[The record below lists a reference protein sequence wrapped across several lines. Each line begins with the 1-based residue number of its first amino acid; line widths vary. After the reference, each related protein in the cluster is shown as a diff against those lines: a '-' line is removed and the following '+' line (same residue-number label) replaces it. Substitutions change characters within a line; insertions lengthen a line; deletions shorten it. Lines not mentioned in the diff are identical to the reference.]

1 MSESKSTEI
10 EVELLDE
17 EKWKRLH
24 ETDNEI
30 LVGVV
35 GRSLIPGLHY
45 KIKNLTP
52 SKKYTVGLK
61 MRLCNLKPYRY
72 HVSTGWKED
81 YRAENVTEIESEE
94 IFLETSTSGR
104 AWSGEELMKRGIDFQ
119 GAKVFNKL
127 ARSDKE
133 QTAPEKEQM
142 AMKVFPNCKYIPIL
156 TIYESTPWG
165 DFFISTFQFEETKFI
180 AVTEYKNSNI
190 ATVKSI
196 SNQFVRGNVQKEAS
210 AEVMDHLEVEE
221 PKDDSCQGP
230 SIVSLAKPPT
240 SDAFLEPQPEMQPDI
255 EVELLDRDTW
265 KRLDALQGGNEMAIR
280 VCGRSLFPRL
290 QFKIKN
296 LEPLKKYT
304 VGLKMRLCDLKPYRY
319 HVNWG
324 WKKDYSVEDVTEME
338 SNEIFLKP
346 RDPKN
351 DWSGGDLMKYG
362 IDFGLAKIY
371 NKATKSGKEKTT
383 PEKVDKK
390 LAMRVLTNN
399 KYIPILT
406 IYESTSWGDF
416 FIRAFQFDET
426 KFITVTEYKEARYIS
441 SKSGRISGGLL
452 ATLPTD
458 EYCNNFKRTVVL
470 SSYILLPVKDIKN
483 LSTGSEIYGL
493 KVGGLENP
501 DISTVKTISNKFVRY
516 SVKKEAIDAL
526 KKFGMLKN
534 NAEQTSDDSYHES
547 SKRARVSPLEEATS
561 SFSSESFE
569 STSSGVSHNHQN
581 GYNNYVMSPYAFSP
595 VGFSNFWNC
604 PNFENPNFSYQ

>member
-1 MSESKSTEI
+1 
-10 EVELLDE
+10 
-17 EKWKRLH
+17 
-24 ETDNEI
+24 
-30 LVGVV
+30 
-35 GRSLIPGLHY
+35 
-45 KIKNLTP
+45 
-52 SKKYTVGLK
+52 

-265 KRLDALQGGNEMAIR
+265 KRLDALHGGNEMAIR

-426 KFITVTEYKEARYIS
+426 KFITVTEYK
-441 SKSGRISGGLL
+441 
-452 ATLPTD
+452 
-458 EYCNNFKRTVVL
+458 
-470 SSYILLPVKDIKN
+470 
-483 LSTGSEIYGL
+483 
-493 KVGGLENP
+493 NP

-526 KKFGMLKN
+526 KKSEMLKN

>member
-426 KFITVTEYKEARYIS
+426 KFITVTEYK
-441 SKSGRISGGLL
+441 
-452 ATLPTD
+452 
-458 EYCNNFKRTVVL
+458 
-470 SSYILLPVKDIKN
+470 
-483 LSTGSEIYGL
+483 
-493 KVGGLENP
+493 NP

>member
-10 EVELLDE
+10 KVELLDV

-24 ETDNEI
+24 ETDNEMLI
-30 LVGVV
+30 GVV
-35 GRSLIPGLHY
+35 GRSLFPGLQY
-45 KIKNLTP
+45 RIKNLNS

-72 HVSTGWKED
+72 HVNTGWKED

-94 IFLETSTSGR
+94 IFLETITSEK
-104 AWSGEELMKRGIDFQ
+104 AWSGDDLMKRGIDFQ
-119 GAKVFNKL
+119 GAKVLNKL

-133 QTAPEKEQM
+133 LTTPKKEQI
-142 AMKVFPNCKYIPIL
+142 AMNVFPNCKYIPIL

-180 AVTEYKNSNI
+180 AVTEYKNSDI

-196 SNQFVRGNVQKEAS
+196 LNKFVRNNGQKEAS
-210 AEVMDHLEVEE
+210 GEVKDLLEVEE
-221 PKDDSCQGP
+221 PENDSIQG
-230 SIVSLAKPPT
+230 SIDVSPAGPPT
-240 SDAFLEPQPEMQPDI
+240 SKVLLELQPGANQEI
-255 EVELLDRDTW
+255 EVELLDRDAW
-265 KRLDALQGGNEMAIR
+265 KRLDSLNDGNEMAIR
-280 VCGRSLFPRL
+280 VSGRSLFPRL

-304 VGLKMRLCDLKPYRY
+304 VGLKMRLCDLKHYRY
-319 HVNWG
+319 EVNWG
-324 WKKDYSVEDVTEME
+324 WKKDYSIEDVTEME

-346 RDPKN
+346 REPKS

-371 NKATKSGKEKTT
+371 NKATKTGKEKTT

-390 LAMRVLTNN
+390 LSMRVLVNY

-406 IYESTSWGDF
+406 IYESTSLGDF

-426 KFITVTEYKEARYIS
+426 KFITVTEYK
-441 SKSGRISGGLL
+441 
-452 ATLPTD
+452 
-458 EYCNNFKRTVVL
+458 
-470 SSYILLPVKDIKN
+470 
-483 LSTGSEIYGL
+483 
-493 KVGGLENP
+493 NP
-501 DISTVKTISNKFVRY
+501 DISAVKTISNKFVRY
-516 SVKKEAIDAL
+516 SVRKGAMEAL
-526 KKFGMLKN
+526 KKSEMLKN
-534 NAEQTSDDSYHES
+534 NAEQSSEDSYHES
-547 SKRARVSPLEEATS
+547 TKRAKVSPLKERNLEATS

-569 STSSGVSHNHQN
+569 STSSGGPLPQNHQN

-595 VGFSNFWNC
+595 IGFQNFWNL
-604 PNFENPNFSYQ
+604 PSFENPNFSYQ